1 MLDQSVTIKA
11 ETVEKAIR
19 MGLLKLNITQ
29 EEANINVISEGKKGL
44 FGFGKQDAIVEVS
57 AKTQISLADLTE
69 QLEQVQAAEEVDTEI
84 VEEEATD
91 EFDVEEDVLL
101 EDEEDVSTTEEA
113 ITDTISLEAVANYL
127 EDVIRAYGAE
137 SKVTVTAKS
146 RQVIFNVETEKSG
159 LIIGKHG
166 KTIDALQTLAQV
178 MVHNHNNRRTMVL
191 INVGDY
197 RDRRASVLERIA
209 ERTATQV
216 LRTKQ
221 SVILEPLP
229 AYERKQIHAHLSKID
244 HISTHSEGNEPN
256 RYLVVEYV
264 N

>member
-69 QLEQVQAAEEVDTEI
+69 QLEQVQAAGEVETEI
-84 VEEEATD
+84 VEEATD

-146 RQVIFNVETEKSG
+146 RQVIFNLETEKSG

-209 ERTATQV
+209 KRTATQV

-221 SVILEPLP
+221 SVILEPLWLC
-229 AYERKQIHAHLSKID
+229 RSFLS
-244 HISTHSEGNEPN
+244 
-256 RYLVVEYV
+256 
-264 N
+264 

>member
-1 MLDQSVTIKA
+1 M
-11 ETVEKAIR
+11 E
-19 MGLLKLNITQ
+19 
-29 EEANINVISEGKKGL
+29 
-44 FGFGKQDAIVEVS
+44 
-57 AKTQISLADLTE
+57 
-69 QLEQVQAAEEVDTEI
+69 TEI
-84 VEEEATD
+84 VEEATD

-209 ERTATQV
+209 KRTATQV